1 MVFENVRWTYSEVQ
15 LWGRLAHW
23 QILISVLD
31 VISWSPNS
39 TDLYFW
45 YVFVKRQIQ
54 KTWQGNLL
62 GYHWLVCIAVLIR
75 LWAVAC
81 YFNPSQDLF
90 PSRSTTIYG
99 GATSAAQKIKVRDYS
114 PPRFCGIAL
123 AQFVQR
129 MGRRRGSRIDTI
141 IILSQTEPSSCVVKT
156 TTIQVLGLCRHR
168 MIEDIIPCSVYSN
181 ISYEGWFMRP
191 YR

>member
-1 MVFENVRWTYSEVQ
+1 MVQRIN
-15 LWGRLAHW
+15 
-23 QILISVLD
+23 
-31 VISWSPNS
+31 
-39 TDLYFW
+39 
-45 YVFVKRQIQ
+45 IQ

-114 PPRFCGIAL
+114 PSSFCGIAL
-123 AQFVQR
+123 AQFVRR

-141 IILSQTEPSSCVVKT
+141 IILSQTQPSSCVVKT
-156 TTIQVLGLCRHR
+156 TTIQVLGLCRHC
-168 MIEDIIPCSVYSN
+168 MIEEIILCTAIFHLRDDLWGLTGNSDYLCRRADRR
-181 ISYEGWFMRP
+181 IC
-191 YR
+191 

>member
-1 MVFENVRWTYSEVQ
+1 MVFEKVRWTYSEVQ
-15 LWGRLAHW
+15 LWGKLAHW

-99 GATSAAQKIKVRDYS
+99 GATSAAQKIVKVRDYS
-114 PPRFCGIAL
+114 PSSFCGIFCWVFEFHKYKSQSL
-123 AQFVQR
+123 LLKFRQIFLLFHHTKNMMTQ
-129 MGRRRGSRIDTI
+129 SRSSNSYRLVSAMFI
-141 IILSQTEPSSCVVKT
+141 IIYLE
-156 TTIQVLGLCRHR
+156 L
-168 MIEDIIPCSVYSN
+168 Y
-181 ISYEGWFMRP
+181 
-191 YR
+191 